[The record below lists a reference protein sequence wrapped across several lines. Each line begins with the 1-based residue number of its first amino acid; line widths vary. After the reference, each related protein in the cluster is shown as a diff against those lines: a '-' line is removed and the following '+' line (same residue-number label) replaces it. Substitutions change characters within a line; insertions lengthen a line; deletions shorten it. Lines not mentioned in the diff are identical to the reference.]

1 MSSKAVVDICLLSGE
16 IRVHTL
22 SNLDPIHDVWSID
35 ETVKS
40 NENVENLVLR
50 VVLL

>member
-1 MSSKAVVDICLLSGE
+1 MSGE

-22 SNLDPIHDVWSID
+22 SHSEPIHDVWSID
-35 ETVKS
+35 
-40 NENVENLVLR
+40 ENVENLVLR

>member
-1 MSSKAVVDICLLSGE
+1 VSGE

-22 SNLDPIHDVWSID
+22 SHSEPIHDAWSID